1 MKALKIIGIVI
12 ALLIVIAIAIPFFID
27 VNRFRPEIEDQ
38 ISTALG
44 RQVKI
49 GNLKLAIFSGSVS
62 ADDLSVA
69 DDPAFSKQPF
79 IKAKALNVG
88 VELKPLIFDKQLRV
102 TELVIDHPSVALLRT
117 EAGKWNFSSIGAKNP
132 PPSAPSAAAPAAAPR
147 STQPKGTTSGSSSS
161 NPDLS
166 VAKLVIKD
174 GTITLDNISN
184 RIKPQVF
191 PNVNITVQNFSFSSK
206 FPFTMSSGLPGGGNA
221 KIDGSAGPMDAND
234 ASLTPLTAKVK
245 LNNLNLAESAIIDPS
260 TGIAGLVDFDG
271 TVSSDGRQAR
281 SSGSA
286 TVDKIKLSPKGT
298 AASKPVQAK
307 FSTTYE
313 LQKQSG
319 QLSQGDVIIG
329 KAMAHVVGDYQ
340 LTNAVSL
347 NMKLGALNMPIDDLI
362 PMLAPLGVAL
372 PSGSSL
378 KGGTLTANL
387 TIVGPLDK
395 LVING
400 PVQVANTTLA
410 GFNLGSKMSAV
421 SAISGVKTGSDLNV
435 QNLSAQAHVAPDGI
449 STQNVN
455 LNLPQLGVVTGNGT
469 ISPQNALNYTMNAKL
484 SGSVVTGL
492 TQVAGLGN
500 KNGTIPFFI
509 HGTTSDPKFEPD
521 MKGMLKSQFGNVKQN
536 PTDVVNGISGLFGK
550 KKK

>member
-1 MKALKIIGIVI
+1 MKALKIVGIVV
-12 ALLIVIAIAIPFFID
+12 ALLIVIAIALPFFID

-132 PPSAPSAAAPAAAPR
+132 PASAPSATPAAAPR
-147 STQPKGTTSGSSSS
+147 STQPKGTTGGSS

-184 RIKPQVF
+184 RVKPQVF
-191 PNVNITVQNFSFSSK
+191 PNVNITVQNFSFASK

-221 KIDGSAGPMDAND
+221 KIDGTAGPMDAND
-234 ASLTPLTAKVK
+234 ASLTPMTAKVK
-245 LNNLNLAESAIIDPS
+245 LNNLNLAESAFIDPS

-307 FSTTYE
+307 FATTYE
-313 LQKQSG
+313 LQRQSG
-319 QLSQGDVIIG
+319 QLSQGDVTIG
-329 KAMAHVVGDYQ
+329 KAVARLSGDYQ

-347 NMKLGALNMPIDDLI
+347 NMKLNAANMPIDDLT

-395 LVING
+395 LVITG

-410 GFNLGSKMSAV
+410 GFNLGSKMAAV

-521 MKGMLKSQFGNVKQN
+521 MKGMLKSQFGNMKQN
-536 PTDVVNGISGLFGK
+536 PADVVNGISGLFGK

>member
-132 PPSAPSAAAPAAAPR
+132 PPSSTPAAAPR
-147 STQPKGTTSGSSSS
+147 ASQAKGTSGSSS

-174 GTITLDNISN
+174 GTVTLDNISN

-191 PNVNITVQNFSFSSK
+191 PNVNVTVQNFSFASK

-221 KIDGSAGPMDAND
+221 KIDGTAGPMDATD
-234 ASLTPLTAKVK
+234 ASLTPMTAKVK
-245 LNNLNLAESAIIDPS
+245 LSNLNLAESAFIDPS
-260 TGIAGLVDFDG
+260 TGIAGIVDFDG

-298 AASKPVQAK
+298 AASKPVEAK
-307 FSTTYE
+307 FATTYE

-319 QLSQGDVIIG
+319 QLSQGDVTIG
-329 KAMAHVVGDYQ
+329 KAVARLSGDYQ

-347 NMKLGALNMPIDDLI
+347 NMKLNAANMPIDDLT

-410 GFNLGSKMSAV
+410 GFNLGSKMSAI

-435 QNLSAQAHVAPDGI
+435 QNLSAQARVAPDGI

-484 SGSVVTGL
+484 SGSVVSGL

-521 MKGMLKSQFGNVKQN
+521 MKGMLKSEFGNVKQN
-536 PTDVVNGISGLFGK
+536 PADVVNGISGLFGK